1 MSTFIQKAEKFEL
14 EKYKKPRDV
23 KSLLKSHVPFSGSP
37 QKHPHDADKLI
48 LVPDPYSTNTYY
60 YEFNKEDIAYVEK
73 LPNLVDAHGNTV
85 AMARI
90 WVKKKSIAVRCAPF
104 VVTDFKSGAK
114 K

>member
-73 LPNLVDAHGNTV
+73 QPNLVDAHGNTV
-85 AMARI
+85 AVARI

-104 VVTDFKSGAK
+104 MVTDFKSGAK